1 MFDKV
6 DDEGLKPT
14 ARANSRHMNLR
25 RRKGADIIPVS
36 SNHWPFF
43 C

>member
-1 MFDKV
+1 MRQLPPH
-6 DDEGLKPT
+6 ELASPE
-14 ARANSRHMNLR
+14 
-25 RRKGADIIPVS
+25 GADIIPVS